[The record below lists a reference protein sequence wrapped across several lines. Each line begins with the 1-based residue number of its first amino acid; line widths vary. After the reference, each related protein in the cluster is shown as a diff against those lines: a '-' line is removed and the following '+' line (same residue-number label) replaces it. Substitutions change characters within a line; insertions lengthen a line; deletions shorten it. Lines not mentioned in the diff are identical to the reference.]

1 LKAIKC
7 IADVA
12 VQGKKRR
19 GRLVIVAIARMR
31 GYFFKNAWHFADI
44 FRAFR
49 VFFEISIV
57 FKDIFRV
64 IEAFLN

>member
-1 LKAIKC
+1 MWQYKGIREE
-7 IADVA
+7 ADWPLW
-12 VQGKKRR
+12 
-19 GRLVIVAIARMR
+19 RLPLGSFLRMR
-31 GYFFKNAWHFADI
+31 GYFFKNAWHFKDI
-44 FRAFR
+44 FRAFK